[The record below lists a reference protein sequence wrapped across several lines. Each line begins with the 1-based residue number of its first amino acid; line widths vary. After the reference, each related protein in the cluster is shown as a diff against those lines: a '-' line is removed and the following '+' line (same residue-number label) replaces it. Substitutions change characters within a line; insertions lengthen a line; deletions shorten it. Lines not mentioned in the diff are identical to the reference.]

1 MRSWGETEACGTAS
15 NRGLCV
21 RGRAV
26 KRHAVSTMS
35 VVVDPNDLSPLTGTP
50 MVARVSKRQ
59 LFETITDPRPQRRG
73 GLLTSNPDDMV

>member
-1 MRSWGETEACGTAS
+1 
-15 NRGLCV
+15 
-21 RGRAV
+21 
-26 KRHAVSTMS
+26 
-35 VVVDPNDLSPLTGTP
+35 